1 MLMIMMSASN
11 VRGTDVR
18 FRGMVFGELSPSAL
32 PQQNFA
38 ICGSWIFAFFSDLF
52 SNGRV
57 LRIFVWMNFLAHRRF
72 FLLFFS
78 QRVSVISAV
87 WMFDFLLV

>member
-18 FRGMVFGELSPSAL
+18 FWEMVFGELSPSAL

-38 ICGSWIFAFFSDLF
+38 IFGSWIFAFLLDLF
-52 SNGRV
+52 FNGRI
-57 LRIFVWMNFLAHRRF
+57 LRIFAWMNYLAHR
-72 FLLFFS
+72 LL
-78 QRVSVISAV
+78 A
-87 WMFDFLLV
+87 FLLVVLQSKSVCDIRSLDV